1 MRKSILAMLIAL
13 AMILCAISAMAE
25 SDAITEITTGTQ
37 RDFDGDEITETLIFT
52 PAEPNEYDEIDGF
65 TIEVG
70 GDSYSV
76 DETWNLAGTIYAVN
90 LGGGMYYDPEWS
102 WGTLFLVPEYGMS
115 DDPYT
120 YCYLYTNGRLFDV
133 GAIPALPDA
142 MTADADGRITCSIHA
157 SHIGTWNRF
166 AEYKLATGYSWGDGD
181 YEEYH
186 YIAEVPQDVY
196 AMGMI
201 VYLNQ
206 ALSLKATRYDDE
218 ATVYLEAD
226 QQIILVA
233 SDDVRWLYVSSMDG
247 TAGGWVEFS
256 TSDEDYF
263 EMINVNGAYA
273 NLDEVFGDVFYA
285 G

>member
-1 MRKSILAMLIAL
+1 M
-13 AMILCAISAMAE
+13 
-25 SDAITEITTGTQ
+25 
-37 RDFDGDEITETLIFT
+37 
-52 PAEPNEYDEIDGF
+52 
-65 TIEVG
+65 G
-70 GDSYSV
+70 GDSYSI

-90 LGGGMYYDPEWS
+90 LGGGTYYAPEWN

-120 YCYLYTNGRLFDV
+120 YCYLYTSGRLFDV
-133 GAIPALPDA
+133 VAIPALPDD

-166 AEYKLATGYSWGDGD
+166 AEYKLATGYSWGGDG
-181 YEEYH
+181 
-186 YIAEVPQDVY
+186 
-196 AMGMI
+196 
-201 VYLNQ
+201 
-206 ALSLKATRYDDE
+206 E
-218 ATVYLEAD
+218 ATVYLEAG
-226 QQIILVA
+226 QQVILAA
-233 SDDVRWLYVSSMDG
+233 SDDVGWLYVSSMDG